1 MTMPATAI
9 ARPGLDVLVT
19 GVSEIVARRLGR
31 RATAY
36 AVAGLLRDRLPGLD
50 LLTPREREGAPDGY
64 VSHIL
69 HAQDDFSIVGVV
81 WRPGQGTVIH
91 DHVSWCAFGVL
102 SGVEDETLYRDMGDH
117 LVEIGR
123 AANRPGEVS
132 GFAPPGDI
140 HEVHNTSHEVGVS
153 VHVYGADV
161 SRLGSSVRR
170 VYDLPVRQR
179 SR

>member
-1 MTMPATAI
+1 M
-9 ARPGLDVLVT
+9 
-19 GVSEIVARRLGR
+19 
-31 RATAY
+31 
-36 AVAGLLRDRLPGLD
+36 
-50 LLTPREREGAPDGY
+50 
-64 VSHIL
+64 
-69 HAQDDFSIVGVV
+69 
-81 WRPGQGTVIH
+81 IH
-91 DHVSWCAFGVL
+91 DHVAWCTFGIL
-102 SGVEDETLYRDMGDH
+102 SGIEYETLYRDMGHH

-140 HEVHNTSHEVGVS
+140 HMVRNTSDEVGVS
-153 VHVYGADV
+153 VHIYGADV